1 MVSYQP
7 VNMVICSPPCN
18 GGVAEQDGLL
28 QYVDVGSLVSGQAE
42 LPPVQMLLQSLQRPL
57 LHGCVDLLYFGL
69 KQSRIIDELLNLV
82 VLRVTT
88 DKQVSV
94 SQKNNIYQLAP
105 VFCLN
110 CNVNVNSGI
119 RFLKEDNQ
127 QTILPIDAETSLTE
141 KSFTQYENIKG
152 AKDSPHTKTEIR
164 QIRNDNKISRIARL
178 RKNMSNF
185 FKYRT
190 TKKNGKSLSFELVR
204 RIKIDAKYPS
214 L

>member
-42 LPPVQMLLQSLQRPL
+42 LSPVQMLLQSLERPL
-57 LHGCVDLLYFGL
+57 LDGCVDLLYFGL

-94 SQKNNIYQLAP
+94 SQKNNVHQLAP

-119 RFLKEDNQ
+119 CFLKVDNQ
-127 QTILPIDAETSLTE
+127 PTILIV
-141 KSFTQYENIKG
+141 
-152 AKDSPHTKTEIR
+152 
-164 QIRNDNKISRIARL
+164 
-178 RKNMSNF
+178 NF
-185 FKYRT
+185 
-190 TKKNGKSLSFELVR
+190 
-204 RIKIDAKYPS
+204 
-214 L
+214 